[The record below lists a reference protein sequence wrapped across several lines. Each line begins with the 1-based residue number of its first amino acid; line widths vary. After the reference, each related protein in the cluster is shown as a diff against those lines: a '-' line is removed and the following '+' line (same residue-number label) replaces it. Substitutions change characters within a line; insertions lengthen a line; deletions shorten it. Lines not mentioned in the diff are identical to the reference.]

1 MAVEIDHSGKGAL
14 VTGSGAGIG
23 REIARWLAR
32 AGATVAVH
40 DVRRANAEAV
50 VAEIEAEGGS
60 ALAVIADARD
70 DAALEAMVD
79 EAAERLGRLDIA
91 VNNVGMYGEHSPGP
105 FTTLDGAHW
114 RGLLDQNLVIT
125 ALSAA
130 AEARHMVAQGG
141 GVILNVSSGETTRPA
156 PLMSAYGAAKAGIN
170 HLTQTMAVELGPSG
184 VRVVAMAPGTTLT
197 ETVREAFD
205 DAHVAALVEA
215 TPLRRM
221 TEPEELGR
229 LAVFLTS
236 DLARCITGQ
245 LILADAGAHL
255 SRTRPA
261 NRDPDADRAA
271 VHDPTRRQE
280 QP

>member
-1 MAVEIDHSGKGAL
+1 VSIEIDHAGNGAL
-14 VTGSGAGIG
+14 VTGAGAGIG

-40 DVRRANAEAV
+40 DVRREKAEAV
-50 VAEIEAEGGS
+50 VAEIEAEGGHGF
-60 ALAVIADARD
+60 AVIADARD
-70 DAALEAMVD
+70 DAALEGMVD

-91 VNNVGMYGEHSPGP
+91 VNNVGMYGEHRPGP
-105 FTTLDGAHW
+105 FTTLDGTHW

-125 ALSAA
+125 ALAGA
-130 AEARHMVAQGG
+130 AEARHMVAAGG

-156 PLMSAYGAAKAGIN
+156 PFMAAYAAAKAGIN

-184 VRVVAMAPGTTLT
+184 IRVVAIAPGTTLT

-205 DAHVAALVEA
+205 DDHVAALVEA

-221 TEPEELGR
+221 CDPDELAR

-261 NRDPDADRAA
+261 NRDPDADRAT
-271 VHDPTRRQE
+271 VHDPAHREGT
-280 QP
+280 P